1 MNKLTTPLQRRQK
14 ARAIRSLT
22 NFEDREHCT
31 FVRACEKHSVSR
43 AYGYIL
49 LKALE
54 DWEETATF
62 ADQAAE
68 IIQNEPAKLDN
79 GYVTSH
85 VWSLVSGKMIMACV
99 NGEIDSSI
107 FADAEIAKEDPLLS

>member
-1 MNKLTTPLQRRQK
+1 MKQLMTPLQRRQK

-22 NFEDREHCT
+22 NFEDYEHCT
-31 FVRACEKHSVSR
+31 FERACEKHSISR
-43 AYGYIL
+43 AHGYTIL
-49 LKALE
+49 KELE
-54 DWEETATF
+54 AWEETATF